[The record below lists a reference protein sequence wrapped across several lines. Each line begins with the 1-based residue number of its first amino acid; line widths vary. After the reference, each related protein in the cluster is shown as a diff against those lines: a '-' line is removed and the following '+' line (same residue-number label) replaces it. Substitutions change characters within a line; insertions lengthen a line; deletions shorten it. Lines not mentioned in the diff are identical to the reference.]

1 MELQASTN
9 SFGRVRCDV
18 CRRCCSLGFYGFFL
32 FCLGNDRIS
41 VDFLGC
47 LFLFL
52 EAYKPMR
59 LKPSQFHPPPKVDSQ
74 VICLTFRECPL
85 TPKVD
90 SSWLLTTVKAAF
102 SHRRKILRNS
112 LLASNLSNLTVESV
126 STALEESSIEPQR
139 RPESLTL
146 EEFLRLA
153 KALEGEGAA
162 ETG

>member
-1 MELQASTN
+1 MDAASCIKEAVLMLQGEVADRVLAGPGSKDYGILSVITAYHTE
-9 SFGRVRCDV
+9 SGRV
-18 CRRCCSLGFYGFFL
+18 
-32 FCLGNDRIS
+32 
-41 VDFLGC
+41 
-47 LFLFL
+47 
-52 EAYKPMR
+52 MR

-90 SSWLLTTVKAAF
+90 SSWLLKVVKAAF
-102 SHRRKILRNS
+102 SHRRKTLRNS

-126 STALEESSIEPQR
+126 STALEESSIESHR